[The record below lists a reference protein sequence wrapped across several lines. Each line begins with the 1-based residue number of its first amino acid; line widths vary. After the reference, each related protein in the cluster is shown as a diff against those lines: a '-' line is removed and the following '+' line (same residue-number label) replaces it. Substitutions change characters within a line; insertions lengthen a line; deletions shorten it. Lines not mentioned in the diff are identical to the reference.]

1 MQEVVHIA
9 TDKREGLYDITD
21 LVAGVV
27 AKSGFRTGMCNV
39 YNQGSTA
46 AIMIQENW
54 DDSVQNDVVNLLRK
68 LIPHGVWEHDRQ
80 DNNGDAHL
88 KSGLVGPSETIPI
101 VNGRL
106 GLSQWQNI
114 FLCDFDGPR
123 SNRNI
128 IVTLYDAE
136 G

>member
-1 MQEVVHIA
+1 MQEIVHA
-9 TDKREGLYDITD
+9 KTSSREGLYDITD
-21 LVAGVV
+21 KVNSVV
-27 AKSGFRTGMCNV
+27 AKSGIKTGMCNV
-39 YNQGSTA
+39 YTQGSTA

-68 LIPHGVWEHDRQ
+68 LIPQGVWQHDRQ
-80 DNNGDAHL
+80 DSNGDSHL
-88 KSGLVGPSETIPI
+88 KAGLVGPNETIPI

-123 SNRNI
+123 SSRNI
-128 IVTLYDAE
+128 IVTLYDADK
-136 G
+136 